1 MSVIPNNKVLP
12 GWQSLAERRAQR
24 AVRKRAR
31 RSNAQLQRS
40 NLTAYLMIAPMV
52 LLLGVFVIYPLGY
65 AVWLSGHR
73 ISFYKPAV
81 WVGLDFYRYVLTD
94 PRFWHSLR
102 VGLTYSAIVVPA
114 GLVIAVLLASFI
126 KTLSTGIASIL
137 KVTVYVPAVIASV
150 LTANIF
156 VLVYQDAGIAN
167 TIVGHLGIGP
177 VAWLNDPSIALA
189 AVAVPGVWLGFG
201 ISTLIVL
208 AAMLDIPSS
217 YYESAALDGANAFQT
232 MWYITLPLLRNVFVF
247 LAVTGFTISLQ
258 EFLLPL
264 IMTNG
269 GGPVDRTLTP
279 NLFILNSFRDSTP
292 YATSFSLAASLLLF
306 VVLGSIS
313 LLIFKAISSVKAVDG

>member
-1 MSVIPNNKVLP
+1 
-12 GWQSLAERRAQR
+12 
-24 AVRKRAR
+24 
-31 RSNAQLQRS
+31 
-40 NLTAYLMIAPMV
+40 MIAPMV
-52 LLLGVFVIYPLGY
+52 ILLGIFVIYPLGY

-81 WVGLDFYRYVLTD
+81 WVGLDFYRFVLED

-102 VGLTYSAIVVPA
+102 VGLTYCAMVVPT
-114 GLVIAVLLASFI
+114 GLLVALLLASFI
-126 KTLSTGIASIL
+126 KTLSTRLASVL

-156 VLVYQDAGIAN
+156 VLIYQDAGIAN
-167 TIVGHLGIGP
+167 TIVGLFGIGP

-189 AVAVPGVWLGFG
+189 AVAAPGVWLGFG
-201 ISTLIVL
+201 ISTLILL

-217 YYESAALDGANAFQT
+217 YYESASLDGANAFQT
-232 MWYITLPLLRNVFVF
+232 MWYVTLPLLRNVFVF
-247 LAVTGFTISLQ
+247 LAVTGFTVSLQ

-264 IMTNG
+264 VMTNG

-292 YATSFSLAASLLLF
+292 YATSFSLAAALLLF
-306 VVLGSIS
+306 VVLGAIS

>member
-1 MSVIPNNKVLP
+1 MSVISNNKLVPAWL
-12 GWQSLAERRAQR
+12 SLAERRAR
-24 AVRKRAR
+24 RRRAR
-31 RSNAQLQRS
+31 RSTSHLQRS

-52 LLLGVFVIYPLGY
+52 ILLAIFVIYPLGY

-81 WVGLDFYRYVLTD
+81 WVGLDFYRFVLSD

-102 VGLTYSAIVVPA
+102 VGLTYSAMVVPT
-114 GLVIAVLLASFI
+114 GLVIALLLASFI
-126 KTLSTGIASIL
+126 KTLSTGVASIL

-156 VLVYQDAGIAN
+156 VLIYQDAGIAN
-167 TIVGHLGIGP
+167 TVVGLFGIGP

-189 AVAVPGVWLGFG
+189 AVAAPGVWLGFG
-201 ISTLIVL
+201 ISTLILL

-217 YYESAALDGANAFQT
+217 YYESASLDGANSFQT

-247 LAVTGFTISLQ
+247 LTVTGFTVSLQ

-264 IMTNG
+264 VMTNG

-279 NLFILNSFRDSTP
+279 NLFIINSFRDSTP
-292 YATSFSLAASLLLF
+292 YATSFSLAAALLLF
-306 VVLGSIS
+306 IVLGAIS

>member
-1 MSVIPNNKVLP
+1 MSVITNNKPLP
-12 GWQSLAERRAQR
+12 AWVSLADR
-24 AVRKRAR
+24 RAR
-31 RSNAQLQRS
+31 RRARRTASSLHRS

-52 LLLGVFVIYPLGY
+52 ILLAIFVIYPLGY

-81 WVGLDFYRYVLTD
+81 WVGLDFYRFVLSD

-102 VGLTYSAIVVPA
+102 VGLTYSAYTVPT
-114 GLVIAVLLASFI
+114 GLVLALLLASFI
-126 KTLSTGIASIL
+126 KTLSMGLASVL
-137 KVTVYVPAVIASV
+137 KVSVYIPAVIASV

-156 VLVYQDAGIAN
+156 VLIYQDAGIAN
-167 TIVGHLGIGP
+167 TVVGLFGIGP
-177 VAWLNDPSIALA
+177 VAWLNDPSLALA

-201 ISTLIVL
+201 ISTLILL

-217 YYESAALDGANAFQT
+217 YYESANLDGANPFQT

-247 LAVTGFTISLQ
+247 LAITGFTLSLQ

-264 IMTNG
+264 IMTA
-269 GGPVDRTLTP
+269 GGPVDRTNTP
-279 NLFILNSFRDSTP
+279 NLFIINSFRDSTP
-292 YATSFSLAASLLLF
+292 YATSFSLAAALLLF
-306 VVLGSIS
+306 VFLGSIS

>member
-1 MSVIPNNKVLP
+1 MSAISNNKLAP
-12 GWQSLAERRAQR
+12 ASLSLAERRALR
-24 AVRKRAR
+24 RTR
-31 RSNAQLQRS
+31 RSKGHLQRS
-40 NLTAYLMIAPMV
+40 NVTAYLMIAPMV
-52 LLLGVFVIYPLGY
+52 ILLAIFVIYPLGY

-81 WVGLDFYRYVLTD
+81 WVGLDFYRYVLSD

-102 VGLTYSAIVVPA
+102 VGLTFAAFTVPT
-114 GLVIAVLLASFI
+114 GLLVALLLASFI

-137 KVTVYVPAVIASV
+137 KVTVYIPAVIASV

-156 VLVYQDAGIAN
+156 VLMYQDQGIAN
-167 TIVGHLGIGP
+167 WFAGFFGIRP

-189 AVAVPGVWLGFG
+189 AVAVPGLWLGFG
-201 ISTLIVL
+201 ISTLILL

-217 YYESAALDGANAFQT
+217 YYESASLDGANAFQT
-232 MWYITLPLLRNVFVF
+232 MRYITLPLLRNVFVF
-247 LAVTGFTISLQ
+247 LAITGFTISLQ

-264 IMTNG
+264 IMTQ

-279 NLFILNSFRDSTP
+279 NLFIINSFRDSTP
-292 YATSFSLAASLLLF
+292 YATSFSLAAALLLF

-313 LLIFKAISSVKAVDG
+313 LIIFKAISSVKAVDG

>member
-1 MSVIPNNKVLP
+1 
-12 GWQSLAERRAQR
+12 
-24 AVRKRAR
+24 
-31 RSNAQLQRS
+31 
-40 NLTAYLMIAPMV
+40 LTGYLMIAPMV
-52 LLLGVFVIYPLGY
+52 VLLAIFVIYPLGY

-81 WVGLDFYRYVLTD
+81 WVGLDFYRFVLSD

-102 VGLTYSAIVVPA
+102 VGLTYSAMTVPT
-114 GLVIAVLLASFI
+114 GLLIALLLASFI
-126 KTLSTGIASIL
+126 KTLSTGLAGVL

-156 VLVYQDAGIAN
+156 VLIYQDAGIAN
-167 TIVGHLGIGP
+167 TIVGLFGIGP

-201 ISTLIVL
+201 ISTLILL

-217 YYESAALDGANAFQT
+217 YYESASLDGANAFQT

-247 LAVTGFTISLQ
+247 LAVTGFTLSLQ

-264 IMTNG
+264 VMTNG

-279 NLFILNSFRDSTP
+279 NLFIINSFRDSTP
-292 YATSFSLAASLLLF
+292 YATSFSLAAALLLF

>member
-1 MSVIPNNKVLP
+1 VISNNKLVP
-12 GWQSLAERRAQR
+12 AWISLAERRAR
-24 AVRKRAR
+24 RKRAKR
-31 RSNAQLQRS
+31 STGHLHRSNA
-40 NLTAYLMIAPMV
+40 TAYLMIAPMV
-52 LLLGVFVIYPLGY
+52 VLLAIFVIYPLGY

-81 WVGLDFYRYVLTD
+81 WVGLDFYRFVLSD

-102 VGLTYSAIVVPA
+102 VGLTYSAMTVPT
-114 GLVIAVLLASFI
+114 GMVIAVLLASFI
-126 KTLSTGIASIL
+126 KTLSTGLASML

-156 VLVYQDAGIAN
+156 VLIYQDAGIAN
-167 TIVGHLGIGP
+167 SFVGLFGIGP
-177 VAWLNDPSIALA
+177 VAWLNDPGIALA

-201 ISTLIVL
+201 ISTLIIL

-217 YYESAALDGANAFQT
+217 YYESASLDGANALQT

-247 LAVTGFTISLQ
+247 LGVTGFTISLQ

-264 IMTNG
+264 IMTT
-269 GGPVDRTLTP
+269 GGPVDRTNTP
-279 NLFILNSFRDSTP
+279 NLFIINSFRDSTP
-292 YATSFSLAASLLLF
+292 YATSFSLAAALLLF

>member
-1 MSVIPNNKVLP
+1 MSVIPNNKLLP
-12 GWQSLAERRAQR
+12 AWVSLADRRAQR
-24 AVRKRAR
+24 ALRKRVR
-31 RSNAQLQRS
+31 RSNQHLHQS

-52 LLLGVFVIYPLGY
+52 LLLAVFVIYPLGY

-102 VGLTYSAIVVPA
+102 VGLTYSAIVVPT
-114 GLVIAVLLASFI
+114 GLVLAVLLASFI
-126 KTLSTGIASIL
+126 KTLSTGIASVL

-167 TIVGHLGIGP
+167 TIVGIFGIGP
-177 VAWLNDPSIALA
+177 VAWLNDPSLALA

-232 MWYITLPLLRNVFVF
+232 MRYITLPLLRNVFVF
-247 LAVTGFTISLQ
+247 LGVTGFTISLQ

-264 IMTNG
+264 IMTT

-279 NLFILNSFRDSTP
+279 NLFIINSFRDSTP
-292 YATSFSLAASLLLF
+292 YATSFSLAAALLLF

-313 LLIFKAISSVKAVDG
+313 LLIFTAISSVKAVDG